1 MIRDNNA
8 IIIDK
13 VNSFYST
20 MPVDILVLQCHFGT
34 VIYTLGVNL
43 LLISLVQEA
52 N

>member
-20 MPVDILVLQCHFGT
+20 MPVDIIILVLQCPFGYS
-34 VIYTLGVNL
+34 YTLSL
-43 LLISLVQEA
+43 EELIRRQWLY
-52 N
+52 